1 MWYKGVVGNDYCYLS
16 DTHTH
21 TRTIWNSLHWPLAT
35 SDGEMPLRSWR
46 GKALSLGMSSGTR
59 ARGCPSTTDA
69 ARHTC
74 LMRGPPALRNSWH
87 KGEMTCGWEQ
97 MQVISENRM
106 QKIQLR
112 RGDVL
117 EIVKKFN
124 RNSTQNDVVAFL
136 NQRDLQQHIYLFCA
150 YLYLRRF
157 HFNWHLSFKL
167 SP

>member
-1 MWYKGVVGNDYCYLS
+1 M
-16 DTHTH
+16 
-21 TRTIWNSLHWPLAT
+21 HWPLAT

-97 MQVISENRM
+97 MSVTHENTKQRSTRWLGGVVV
-106 QKIQLR
+106 QKM
-112 RGDVL
+112 V
-117 EIVKKFN
+117 KFN
-124 RNSTQNDVVAFL
+124 TELRFFFG
-136 NQRDLQQHIYLFCA
+136 YLFCA
-150 YLYLRRF
+150 YLYLWGF
-157 HFNWHLSFKL
+157 CFNWDLSIKL
-167 SP
+167 SPLLPPLSFAHISRPGATGARQQLQVYEQKGHIS